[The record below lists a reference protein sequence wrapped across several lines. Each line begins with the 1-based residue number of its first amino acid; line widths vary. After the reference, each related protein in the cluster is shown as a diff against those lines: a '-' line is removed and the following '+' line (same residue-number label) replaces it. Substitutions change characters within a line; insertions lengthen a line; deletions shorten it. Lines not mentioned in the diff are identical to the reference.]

1 MDGKPPSCFD
11 PRRPSLTSTRSAVFQ
26 AGGFVVVLVEVMR
39 RAYLASIVP
48 VIINAVL
55 NEHQVVVDIVAFV
68 GKGDFP
74 RSRLGEKQRGKI
86 LASWVTRKMETIAQ
100 FGIRDADAADSQIT
114 EVAEPR
120 SAVGSVRV
128 GSSLKNVETMTAGPA
143 QQRNYSSIPND
154 VSELAAPYESS
165 ILESPPLPLQ
175 DEGDTSSDI
184 RNQRSPIRHEPTNS
198 PGVPSDQHHHYDFD
212 DIITPQEDHQ
222 PRGFDFSVSQASELP
237 GQNDS
242 KPSLS
247 LPPVADHG
255 DLAQEGDLWT
265 LPSQQQARSQQQKP
279 QSYGD
284 GGGGRLHVANVK
296 DDDDD
301 QWPQEALMHMNL
313 GGGSSNGSGGRRENR
328 YDGSGYGAGYGSAM

>member
-1 MDGKPPSCFD
+1 
-11 PRRPSLTSTRSAVFQ
+11 
-26 AGGFVVVLVEVMR
+26 MR

-100 FGIRDADAADSQIT
+100 FSIRDADAADSQIT

-128 GSSLKNVETMTAGPA
+128 GSSLKNVETMTAGQG
-143 QQRNYSSIPND
+143 QQRNYATIPND
-154 VSELAAPYESS
+154 ASELAAPYESS
-165 ILESPPLPLQ
+165 ILESPPLPSQ
-175 DEGDTSSDI
+175 DEGDISTDI
-184 RNQRSPIRHEPTNS
+184 RNQRSPIGEEPTYS
-198 PGVPSDQHHHYDFD
+198 RAMPSDPNHRYDFD
-212 DIITPQEDHQ
+212 DLKTPQSDHET
-222 PRGFDFSVSQASELP
+222 RGFDFPSPQASELP
-237 GQNDS
+237 GHYDL

-255 DLAQEGDLWT
+255 DLSQEGDLWT
-265 LPSQQQARSQQQKP
+265 LPSQQQARPQQQKP

-284 GGGGRLHVANVK
+284 SGGSRLRVANVK
-296 DDDDD
+296 DDDGD

-313 GGGSSNGSGGRRENR
+313 GGGSSSSGSGGRRENR
-328 YDGSGYGAGYGSAM
+328 YDGSGYGGGYGSAM